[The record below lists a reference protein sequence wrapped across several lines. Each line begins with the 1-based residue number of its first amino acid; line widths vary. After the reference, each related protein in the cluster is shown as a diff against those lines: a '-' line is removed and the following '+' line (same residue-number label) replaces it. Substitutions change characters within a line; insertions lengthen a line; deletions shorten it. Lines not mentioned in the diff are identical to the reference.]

1 MKKVSLVTG
10 SSRGIGKACIID
22 FASKGYN
29 VVINYLNSE
38 KEALELQKYVID
50 NYDVDAITIKADV
63 SDEEEVKK
71 MIGKIIDHFGKIDVV
86 VNNASIAIDTTFDD
100 KSTNN
105 FKKILDI
112 NLIGS
117 FLICKYASK
126 VMNKGSIINIVSTNG
141 IDTYYPY
148 SLDYDASKAAVI
160 SLTHNLSI
168 LLSPNIRVNAVAPG
182 WVNTDMNKDLDASF
196 IKEEN
201 KKIYLNRFAK
211 ADEIA
216 KVVTFLASDDASYIN
231 NEIIRVDGGSNHA

>member
-29 VVINYLNSE
+29 VIINYLNSE

-71 MIGKIIDHFGKIDVV
+71 MIGKIIEHFGKIDVV

-168 LLSPNIRVNAVAPG
+168 LLSPNIRVNAVASG
-182 WVNTDMNKDLDASF
+182 WVNTDMNKELDASF

-201 KKIYLNRFAK
+201 KKNYLNRFAE